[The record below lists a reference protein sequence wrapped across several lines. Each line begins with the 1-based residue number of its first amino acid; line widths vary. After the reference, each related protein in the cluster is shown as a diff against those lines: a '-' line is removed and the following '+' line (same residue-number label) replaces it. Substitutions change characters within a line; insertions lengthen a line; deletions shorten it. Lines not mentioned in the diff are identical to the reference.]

1 METTEDKWRGEDRRI
16 SRNLKRVP
24 ERKNWEN
31 GAEKMFQEVI
41 VALAPN
47 MKTPQSQAAE
57 KAKNWINKNKFKFS
71 KHRASKIKKS

>member
-31 GAEKMFQEVI
+31 GAEKMFQEVN
-41 VALAPN
+41 VALAPD
-47 MKTPQSQAAE
+47 MKTPQSQAA
-57 KAKNWINKNKFKFS
+57 
-71 KHRASKIKKS
+71 